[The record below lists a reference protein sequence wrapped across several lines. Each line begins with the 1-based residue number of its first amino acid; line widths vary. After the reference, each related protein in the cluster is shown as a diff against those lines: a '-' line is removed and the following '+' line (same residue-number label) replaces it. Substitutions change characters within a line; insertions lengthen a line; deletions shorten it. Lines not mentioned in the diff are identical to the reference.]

1 MRTPSGPSDLDLPG
15 IAEIYPNRVDGR
27 ARSSHAV
34 KAMPKAGGPELAS
47 TDLVVSQRYY
57 DVILRAD
64 GIVWL
69 RRTGEVFPNIAELH
83 RAYGEYL
90 KVVDDW
96 LLDRRIK
103 SGSLGT
109 TMKTPMAWL
118 TDVRS
123 APARR
128 NDPEFEQAV
137 QERRADLLKRS
148 PLIALLV
155 QSASGKMQITRMAR
169 TGNASI
175 MIFDDFDDAVE
186 SLLERMKEAF

>member
-1 MRTPSGPSDLDLPG
+1 MLLGP
-15 IAEIYPNRVDGR
+15 
-27 ARSSHAV
+27 
-34 KAMPKAGGPELAS
+34 MPKALVPEIVSA
-47 TDLVVSQRYY
+47 DQVVLQKYY
-57 DVILRAD
+57 DVVLRAD

-69 RRTGEVFPNIAELH
+69 RRTAEIFPSITELH

-109 TMKTPMAWL
+109 KTKTPMAWL
-118 TDVRS
+118 TDVRA

-128 NDPEFEQAV
+128 NDPEFEQAI
-137 QERRADLLKRS
+137 QERRADLVKRS

-169 TGNASI
+169 TGNTSL
-175 MIFDDFDDAVE
+175 MIFDDFDDAVAT
-186 SLLERMKEAF
+186 LLEKMKEEF

>member
-1 MRTPSGPSDLDLPG
+1 MS
-15 IAEIYPNRVDGR
+15 
-27 ARSSHAV
+27 
-34 KAMPKAGGPELAS
+34 KASIELAP
-47 TDLVVSQRYY
+47 TDIAVPQKYY
-57 DVILRAD
+57 DVILRTD
-64 GIVWL
+64 GIVWI
-69 RRTGEVFPNIAELH
+69 RRTAEVFPSIAELH

-109 TMKTPMAWL
+109 KVKTPMAWL
-118 TDVRS
+118 TDVRA

-137 QERRADLLKRS
+137 QERRADLVKRS

-155 QSASGKMQITRMAR
+155 GSASGKMQITRMAR
-169 TGNASI
+169 TGNASL
-175 MIFDDFDDAVE
+175 MVFDDFDAAVAA
-186 SLLERMKEAF
+186 LLEKMKETF

>member
-1 MRTPSGPSDLDLPG
+1 
-15 IAEIYPNRVDGR
+15 
-27 ARSSHAV
+27 
-34 KAMPKAGGPELAS
+34 MPKALVPEIAS
-47 TDLVVSQRYY
+47 ADQVVLQKYY

-69 RRTGEVFPNIAELH
+69 RRTAEIFPSIAELH

-109 TMKTPMAWL
+109 KAKTPMAWL
-118 TDVRS
+118 TDVRA

-128 NDPEFEQAV
+128 NDPEFEQAI
-137 QERRADLLKRS
+137 QERRADLVKRS
-148 PLIALLV
+148 SLIALLV

-169 TGNASI
+169 TGNTSL
-175 MIFDDFDDAVE
+175 MIFDDFDDAVAT
-186 SLLERMKEAF
+186 LLEKMKEQV

>member
-1 MRTPSGPSDLDLPG
+1 MS
-15 IAEIYPNRVDGR
+15 
-27 ARSSHAV
+27 
-34 KAMPKAGGPELAS
+34 KAGSPELAS
-47 TDLVVSQRYY
+47 SDIVVSQRYY

-69 RRTGEVFPNIAELH
+69 KRSAEVFPSIAELH

-109 TMKTPMAWL
+109 KAKTPMAWL

-155 QSASGKMQITRMAR
+155 ESASGKMQITRMAR
-169 TGNASI
+169 TGKASI
-175 MIFDDFDDAVE
+175 MIFDDFNEAVA
-186 SLLERMKEAF
+186 SLLERMKSAF

>member
-1 MRTPSGPSDLDLPG
+1 M
-15 IAEIYPNRVDGR
+15 AEIYQIPVDAR
-27 ARSSHAV
+27 ARTRHASGPMS
-34 KAMPKAGGPELAS
+34 KASIELAP
-47 TDLVVSQRYY
+47 TDIAVPQKYY

-69 RRTGEVFPNIAELH
+69 RRTSEVFPSIAELH

-109 TMKTPMAWL
+109 KAKTPMAWL
-118 TDVRS
+118 TDVRA

-128 NDPEFEQAV
+128 NDPEFEAAV
-137 QERRADLLKRS
+137 KERRADLIKRS
-148 PLIALLV
+148 PHIAVLV
-155 QSASGKMQITRMAR
+155 QSASGKMQLTRMAR
-169 TGNASI
+169 TGNASLLV
-175 MIFDDFDDAVE
+175 FDDFDDAVAA
-186 SLLERMKEAF
+186 LLEKMKETPA